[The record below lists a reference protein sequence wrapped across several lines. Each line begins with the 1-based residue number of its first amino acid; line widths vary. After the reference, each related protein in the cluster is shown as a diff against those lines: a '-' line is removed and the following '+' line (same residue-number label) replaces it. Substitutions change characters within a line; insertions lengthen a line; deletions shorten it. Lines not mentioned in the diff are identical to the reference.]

1 MKLAATVTFTLLI
14 GFVIVAC
21 GGSGHSSS
29 TASAPVS
36 SSAAFTGKRPPL
48 NAQALE
54 IANYGRGASPAERR
68 AITQIVD
75 EFYRAAGADDGA
87 KACKLI
93 YSILEESIAQDYG
106 QAPAP
111 PSLRGSTCAVV
122 MSKLF
127 EQVPGQ
133 PPAVLAGTKVLD
145 VRVKGI
151 NGYALLRS
159 SVMPEGEIQVK
170 RELGNW
176 KIASLVGIPL
186 PGTPPTSEEAKA
198 VSTETRPQPLTPAP
212 ANSPKARH
220 PDSADGDE
228 DPESN
233 DDEEFVDF
241 GHEASE
247 EDRRAVTT
255 LVEHYYRAAAA
266 QDGKSV
272 CANIYAVVVE
282 TIPEQYA
289 HSPQFRGSS
298 CEQVMHKVFK
308 HMHTTLAAE
317 VPRLRVTRVRVSG
330 AQGVALVYLGKRPE
344 PYVLLHREGNSWK
357 MKSLFE
363 VGLP

>member
-1 MKLAATVTFTLLI
+1 MKSAATVTFILFI

-21 GGSGHSSS
+21 GGSGHPSS
-29 TASAPVS
+29 TASVTVS
-36 SSAAFTGKRPPL
+36 SPVAFTGKQPPL

-54 IANYGRGASPAERR
+54 IVNYGHGASPMEHR

-93 YSILEESIAQDYG
+93 YSILEESIAQDDG

-133 PPAVLAGTKVLD
+133 PLAVLAGTRILD
-145 VRVKGI
+145 VRVKGT
-151 NGYALLRS
+151 NGYVLLRS

-176 KIASLVGIPL
+176 KINSLIGGPL
-186 PGTPPTSEEAKA
+186 PGTPPASEEAKA

-212 ANSPKARH
+212 ANNPNGRH
-220 PDSADGDE
+220 RDSADGDE

-241 GHEASE
+241 GHEAGE
-247 EDRRAVTT
+247 QDRRAITT

-266 QDGKSV
+266 QDGNSV
-272 CANIYAVVVE
+272 CADIYAVVVE

-289 HSPQFRGSS
+289 HSPRFSGSD
-298 CEQVMHKVFK
+298 CEQIMHKVFK
-308 HMHTTLAAE
+308 YIHATLSAE